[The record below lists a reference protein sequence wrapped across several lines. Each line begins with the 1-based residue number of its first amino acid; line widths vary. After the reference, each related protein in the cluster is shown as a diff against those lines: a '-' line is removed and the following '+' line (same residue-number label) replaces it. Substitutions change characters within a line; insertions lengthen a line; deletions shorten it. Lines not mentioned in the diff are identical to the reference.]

1 MISSSQLHSDSRSG
15 SHSEVPALKAA
26 NSNHDDRVLQ
36 TQIARLIS
44 GSGFSNLA
52 GIAMAIIW
60 VGLIWKDLPHEVLS
74 VWLGVMAILFF
85 YRFAVHYF
93 KLYTDDNTLSLDKFI
108 IRRWYLVSVFLTGAG
123 WGITSTLMFPFNEIH
138 QIVLAFIL
146 VGVSAA
152 GVAYSSVAWVYYG
165 YVGCVLLPLMI
176 RLFYVGGEVYYALS
190 AMTGFFLCVMV
201 MAVHRMYKSSVSELE
216 LSYKNE
222 ALIGDLTAAGNNLE
236 SLNGNLKDEIQHG
249 KKIEAELKQA
259 KEKAE
264 KMSKAKGEFLANM
277 SHEIRTPMNGV
288 IGTLQLL
295 EDTELNSE
303 QKEFVETAHK
313 SADALLAI
321 LNDILD
327 LSKIEAGK
335 LDFEN
340 IAFDLRQVVKDI
352 VVLHSLKSEQQ
363 GVSLVQQIDESLPDY
378 MMGDPTRLR
387 QVIVNLVSNALKFT
401 KQGEVKISVDVVN
414 ASENNAEIKVSVS
427 DTGIGIPQQAL
438 DTLFNAFTQADGST
452 TRKYGGT
459 GLGLA
464 IVSQLVDLMDGSL
477 GVDSVEGEG
486 SVFWF
491 TARFQRSQDGPDESL
506 EQAEQVKD
514 LQLVAKILLVED
526 NPINQ
531 MVAQKM
537 LEKIGLKATVAN
549 NGIEALDK
557 LDAESFDLVLMDC
570 QMPEMDGFDAT
581 RAIRKLGLRAK
592 NDKLLPIVAMTA
604 NVMSGDR
611 ERCIEVGMD
620 DYIGKPVQREQLAS
634 VLQKWLT

>member
-1 MISSSQLHSDSRSG
+1 MTSHLNTPVLNAGDLSAESASQQD
-15 SHSEVPALKAA
+15 E
-26 NSNHDDRVLQ
+26 RVLQ
-36 TQIARLIS
+36 TQVERLIT

-52 GIAMAIIW
+52 GISMAIIW
-60 VGLIWKDLPHEVLS
+60 VGLIWKDLPHEVLT
-74 VWLGVMAILFF
+74 VWLGLMLLLFF
-85 YRFAVHYF
+85 YRFVVHYF
-93 KLYTDDNTLSLDKFI
+93 KLHSDESKLSIDKSI

-123 WGITSTLMFPFNEIH
+123 WGITSTLMFPFNELH

-146 VGVSAA
+146 VGVSAS
-152 GVAYSSVAWVYYG
+152 GVTYSSVAWVYYG

-190 AMTGFFLCVMV
+190 AMTGFFLGVMV
-201 MAVHRMYKSSVSELE
+201 MAVYRMYKSSVAELE
-216 LSYKNE
+216 LSYKNVV
-222 ALIGDLTAAGNNLE
+222 LIEDLTKAGNNLE
-236 SLNGNLKDEIQHG
+236 SLNDDLKDEIQHG
-249 KKIEAELKQA
+249 KQIELELKKA

-264 KMSKAKGEFLANM
+264 QVSQAKGEFLANM

-295 EDTELNSE
+295 EDTSLNDE
-303 QKEFVETAHK
+303 QKEFVDIAHK

-335 LDFEN
+335 LSFEN
-340 IAFDLRQVVKDI
+340 ITFDFKQIVKDI
-352 VVLHSLKSEQQ
+352 VILHSLKAEQQ
-363 GVSLVQQIDESLPDY
+363 GVFLLQQVDESLPEFL
-378 MMGDPTRLR
+378 MGDPTRLR

-401 KQGEVKISVDVVN
+401 SQGEVKISVDVVN
-414 ASENNAEIKVSVS
+414 KETDSVDLKIAVI
-427 DTGIGIPQQAL
+427 DTGIGIPQTAQE
-438 DTLFNAFTQADGST
+438 TLFNAFTQADGST

-464 IVSQLVDLMDGSL
+464 IVSQLVDLMGGSL

-491 TARFQRSQDGPDESL
+491 TVNLQCAKKVPEMAGEI
-506 EQAEQVKD
+506 AKNNKA
-514 LQLVAKILLVED
+514 LQLEAKILLVED

-537 LEKIGLKATVAN
+537 LEKVGLKPTLAN
-549 NGIEALDK
+549 NGVEALKK
-557 LDAESFDLVLMDC
+557 LNERSFDLVLMDC

-581 RAIRKLGLRAK
+581 REIRKLDIMALNQRP
-592 NDKLLPIVAMTA
+592 LPIVAMTA

-611 ERCIEVGMD
+611 ERCLDVGMD
-620 DYIGKPVQREQLAS
+620 DYIGKPVQRDQL
-634 VLQKWLT
+634 

>member
-1 MISSSQLHSDSRSG
+1 MTVQAQNPSIAAGELTG
-15 SHSEVPALKAA
+15 LPVSE
-26 NSNHDDRVLQ
+26 HDERILQ
-36 TQIARLIS
+36 TQIERLIT
-44 GSGFSNLA
+44 GSGFSNIA
-52 GIAMAIIW
+52 GIAMAVIW
-60 VGLIWKDLPHEVLS
+60 VGLIWKNLPHEVLS
-74 VWLGVMAILFF
+74 VWLGMMLLLFI
-85 YRFAVHYF
+85 YRSAVHYF
-93 KLYTDDNTLSLDKFI
+93 KLYSDERTFSLNKFV

-123 WGITSTLMFPFNEIH
+123 WGITSTLMFPYNELY

-146 VGVSAA
+146 VGVSAT

-201 MAVHRMYKSSVSELE
+201 MAVYRMYKSSTAELE

-222 ALIGDLTAAGNNLE
+222 ALIDDLTAATSNLE
-236 SLNGNLKDEIQHG
+236 KLNDNLKDEIQHG
-249 KKIEAELKQA
+249 KQIEAELKEA
-259 KEKAE
+259 RDRAE

-295 EDTELNSE
+295 EDTELS
-303 QKEFVETAHK
+303 QDQHEFVNTAHK

-335 LDFEN
+335 LSFEN
-340 IAFDLRQVVKDI
+340 IPFDFRQIIKDI

-363 GVSLVQQIDESLPDY
+363 GVSLKQEIDESLPDTLI
-378 MMGDPTRLR
+378 GDPTRLR

-401 KQGEVKISVDVVN
+401 RQGEVKISVEVLQSNNESVDV
-414 ASENNAEIKVSVS
+414 KVTVS
-427 DTGIGIPQQAL
+427 DSGIGIAQTAL

-464 IVSQLVDLMDGSL
+464 IVSQLVEMMDGSL
-477 GVDSVEGEG
+477 GVESEEGEG
-486 SVFWF
+486 SSFWF
-491 TARFQRSQDGPDESL
+491 IANYPCTDEACVSAEKTAKQSGKVML
-506 EQAEQVKD
+506 N
-514 LQLVAKILLVED
+514 AKVLLVED

-537 LEKIGLKATVAN
+537 LEKFGLKATLAD
-549 NGIEALDK
+549 NGVEALK
-557 LDAESFDLVLMDC
+557 LLKEQIFDLVLMDC

-581 RAIRKLGLRAK
+581 REIRKLDIKTLYEKR
-592 NDKLLPIVAMTA
+592 LPVVAMTA

-611 ERCIEVGMD
+611 ERCLEVGMD
-620 DYIGKPVQREQLAS
+620 DYIGKPVQRDQLET
-634 VLQKWLT
+634 VLRKWLA

>member
-1 MISSSQLHSDSRSG
+1 MTSHLNTPVLNAGNLSAESASG
-15 SHSEVPALKAA
+15 QDE
-26 NSNHDDRVLQ
+26 RVLQ
-36 TQIARLIS
+36 TQVARLIT

-52 GIAMAIIW
+52 GISMAIIW
-60 VGLIWKDLPHEVLS
+60 VGLIWKDLPHEVLT
-74 VWLGVMAILFF
+74 VWLGFMLLLFF
-85 YRFAVHYF
+85 YRFATHYF
-93 KLYTDDNTLSLDKFI
+93 RLYSDESKLPIDKYI

-123 WGITSTLMFPFNEIH
+123 WGKTSTLMFPFNELH

-146 VGVSAA
+146 VGVSAS
-152 GVAYSSVAWVYYG
+152 GVTYSSVAWVYYG

-190 AMTGFFLCVMV
+190 AMTGFFLGVMV
-201 MAVHRMYKSSVSELE
+201 MAVHRMYKSSVAELE
-216 LSYKNE
+216 LSYKNV
-222 ALIGDLTAAGNNLE
+222 ALIEDLTKAGNNLE
-236 SLNGNLKDEIQHG
+236 SLNDDLKDEIQHG
-249 KKIEAELKQA
+249 KQIELELKKA

-264 KMSKAKGEFLANM
+264 HVSQAKGEFLANM

-295 EDTELNSE
+295 EDTSLNDE
-303 QKEFVETAHK
+303 QKEFVDIAHK

-335 LDFEN
+335 LSFEN
-340 IAFDLRQVVKDI
+340 ITFDFKQIINDI
-352 VVLHSLKSEQQ
+352 VILHSLKAEQQ
-363 GVSLVQQIDESLPDY
+363 GVFLLQQVDESLPEFL
-378 MMGDPTRLR
+378 MGDPTRLR

-401 KQGEVKISVDVVN
+401 RQGEVKIILEVVNKETDSVDLKIAV
-414 ASENNAEIKVSVS
+414 I
-427 DTGIGIPQQAL
+427 DTGIGIPRAAQE
-438 DTLFNAFTQADGST
+438 TLFNAFTQADGST

-464 IVSQLVDLMDGSL
+464 IVSQLVDLMGGSL
-477 GVDSVEGEG
+477 GVDSVEGDG

-491 TARFQRSQDGPDESL
+491 TVSLQCAKKAPEMAREIAT
-506 EQAEQVKD
+506 ENKA
-514 LQLVAKILLVED
+514 LQFEAKILLVED

-537 LEKIGLKATVAN
+537 LEKVGLKPALAN
-549 NGIEALDK
+549 NGVEALK
-557 LDAESFDLVLMDC
+557 QLNEQSFDLVLMDC

-581 RAIRKLGLRAK
+581 REIRKLDIKAL
-592 NDKLLPIVAMTA
+592 NQQPLPIVAMTA

-611 ERCIEVGMD
+611 ERCLEVGMD
-620 DYIGKPVQREQLAS
+620 DYIGKPVQRDQLAS
-634 VLQKWLT
+634 VLKKWLV

>member
-1 MISSSQLHSDSRSG
+1 MISRT
-15 SHSEVPALKAA
+15 ETAVLKAGEISA
-26 NSNHDDRVLQ
+26 EPAGRHDERILQ

-44 GSGFSNLA
+44 GSGFSNLV

-60 VGLIWKDLPHEVLS
+60 VGLIWKDLPHEVLN
-74 VWLGVMAILFF
+74 VWIAVMALLFF
-85 YRFAVHYF
+85 YRFVVHYF
-93 KLYTDDNTLSLDKFI
+93 KLYSDDSKLSVDKHI
-108 IRRWYLVSVFLTGAG
+108 IRRWYLVSIFLTGAG

-165 YVGCVLLPLMI
+165 YVGGVLLPLMI

-190 AMTGFFLCVMV
+190 AMTGFFLGVMV
-201 MAVHRMYKSSVSELE
+201 MAVHRMYKSSVTELE

-222 ALIGDLTAAGNNLE
+222 ALIEDLTTASNNLE
-236 SLNGNLKDEIQHG
+236 ALNESLKDEIQHG
-249 KKIEAELKQA
+249 KKIGAELKQA

-264 KMSKAKGEFLANM
+264 QMSQAKGEFLANM

-295 EDTELNSE
+295 EDTSLNSE
-303 QKEFVETAHK
+303 QKEFVKTAHK

-335 LDFEN
+335 LSFEN
-340 IAFDLRQVVKDI
+340 IAFDIRQTVNDI
-352 VVLHSLKSEQQ
+352 VILHSLKSEQQ
-363 GVSLVQQIDESLPDY
+363 GVSLVQQVDDSVPDY
-378 MMGDPTRLR
+378 LMGDPTRLR

-401 KQGEVKISVDVVN
+401 KQGEVKISVNVISN
-414 ASENNAEIKVSVS
+414 NENSVDLKITVT
-427 DTGIGIPQQAL
+427 DTGIGIPREAL
-438 DTLFNAFTQADGST
+438 ETLFNAFTQADGST

-464 IVSQLVDLMDGSL
+464 IVSQLVDLMGGSL

-486 SVFWF
+486 SAFWF
-491 TARFQRSQDGPDESL
+491 TANFQQAKEGPEATT
-506 EQAEQVKD
+506 EQAENYED

-537 LEKIGLKATVAN
+537 LEKVGIKAALAN
-549 NGIEALDK
+549 NGVEALDK
-557 LDAESFDLVLMDC
+557 LAEESFDLVLMDC

-581 RAIRKLGLRAK
+581 REIRKLDIRAQ
-592 NDKLLPIVAMTA
+592 NENPLPIVAMTA

-611 ERCIEVGMD
+611 ERCLDVGMD
-620 DYIGKPVQREQLAS
+620 DYIGKPVQRDQLAS
-634 VLQKWLT
+634 VLKKWLHQ